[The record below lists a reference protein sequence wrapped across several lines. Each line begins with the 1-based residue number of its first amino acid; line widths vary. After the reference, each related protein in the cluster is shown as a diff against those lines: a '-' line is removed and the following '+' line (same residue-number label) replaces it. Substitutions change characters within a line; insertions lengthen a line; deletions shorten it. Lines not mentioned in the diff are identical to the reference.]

1 MAVFLALAGS
11 GLTSRALVISSS
23 EHQDNASL
31 IGRTLTINDK
41 FLSIKHNLDPCL
53 AKTKKLQKF
62 NVQDLILAS
71 IHYRMS
77 KSDNGYLR
85 NSGFQVYKVTNLLI
99 RSPHLHAL

>member
-53 AKTKKLQKF
+53 AKTKKIAEIQRPRPYF
-62 NVQDLILAS
+62 S
-71 IHYRMS
+71 
-77 KSDNGYLR
+77 
-85 NSGFQVYKVTNLLI
+85 
-99 RSPHLHAL
+99 